1 MTYSDALDAEW
12 TPVTPRQPSDDDDRR
27 ALGEELNEIR
37 VNLGLSNRALA
48 EKIEVDR
55 ETLRRVFMGDSTVR
69 DNKVWMIERRVR
81 ALDEEMGSE
90 RASDSQAVEAGFVEL
105 RLPNIAGGVVVSG
118 TVDDIAKLTAAVDRL
133 IKDNLDPDDAPSD

>member
-1 MTYSDALDAEW
+1 MAYPEALDAEW
-12 TPVTPRQPSDDDDRR
+12 TPVTPRQSSDDDDRR

-69 DNKVWMIERRVR
+69 DNKVRMIERRVR

-90 RASDSQAVEAGFVEL
+90 RVTDSQAEESGIVEL

-118 TVDDIAKLTAAVDRL
+118 SVDDIAKLAAAVDRL